1 MKKLL
6 TLFFLA
12 EMSTSL
18 FAGEY
23 RLNDAEIDTQFQQSE
38 SMNYMFSVGDQNGMY
53 GFNMDMEMSSASA
66 AAEKTQKT
74 AAIIAFATVV
84 VPWVLSVIGNV
95 ASNVT
100 GVAAIGLTTWAINV
114 VISIVPWHRLYLG
127 TADNNLKIWALY
139 CVTLR
144 WCGALPI
151 IDGIMLL
158 MDDSGEKYMDN
169 PKYVM
174 WID

>member
-12 EMSTSL
+12 AMSTSL

-100 GVAAIGLTTWAINV
+100 GVA
-114 VISIVPWHRLYLG
+114 
-127 TADNNLKIWALY
+127 
-139 CVTLR
+139 
-144 WCGALPI
+144 
-151 IDGIMLL
+151 
-158 MDDSGEKYMDN
+158 
-169 PKYVM
+169 
-174 WID
+174 